1 MVAENGYGPAINFVL
16 RKGGSNGREIRQS
29 GSCEQCGNY
38 VYDEDY
44 ECYAC
49 EVDLDEDEMARFLAD
64 ECKDCPYYQPGDEY
78 LVVRKQM

>member
-1 MVAENGYGPAINFVL
+1 MAV
-16 RKGGSNGREIRQS
+16 KGKRRQS

-64 ECKDCPYYQPGDEY
+64 ECKDCPY
-78 LVVRKQM
+78 

>member
-1 MVAENGYGPAINFVL
+1 MAV
-16 RKGGSNGREIRQS
+16 KGKRRQS

-49 EVDLDEDEMARFLAD
+49 EVDLSREDCVAGSKAWV
-64 ECKDCPYYQPGDEY
+64 QS
-78 LVVRKQM
+78 